1 MYFQDVCDDLAG
13 MQVSFQRK
21 SFKRLF
27 FRLHRLLGLDTLV
40 QHCCGSIQIFMLLEH
55 NALNFHSLA
64 CLHAFGAM
72 DQNGRISRNGRILH
86 IGMKLKLYKRTTY
99 MKEKYIDNNICHSI

>member
-27 FRLHRLLGLDTLV
+27 FRLHRLLRLDTLV

-55 NALNFHSLA
+55 NALNFHSFA
-64 CLHAFGAM
+64 CLHALERWIRTAEFQGMVAYC
-72 DQNGRISRNGRILH
+72 IL
-86 IGMKLKLYKRTTY
+86 K
-99 MKEKYIDNNICHSI
+99 